1 MDDMDSKPAFVTLR
15 DVGLQFENSY
25 DPILQDVD
33 LSVQKKEFVSI
44 VGKSGTGKTSLLKM
58 IAGLLLPTTG
68 TVKIDNQVIS
78 EPRSEVNYVFQR
90 PVLLEWRNLLEN
102 ILLPIELH
110 RKVGAEDVGRA
121 RDLLKLVGLSGDE
134 EKFPHECSGGMLSRV
149 SLARALLT
157 NPEILLMDE
166 PFSALDAITK
176 EQLQLELAE
185 ISSRYQPTTV
195 FITHDINEAVF
206 LSDRVIV
213 LGDQPARVIAEVQIP
228 FDRPRRKELKFQPE
242 FIQVMQR
249 IHEYIEKERYEE

>member
-1 MDDMDSKPAFVTLR
+1 MDSKPAFVALR
-15 DVGLQFENSY
+15 NVGLQFENSN

-58 IAGLLLPTTG
+58 IAGLLFPTTG
-68 TVKIDNQVIS
+68 AVKIDNQVIS

-110 RKVGAEDVGRA
+110 RKVGNEDIGRA

-185 ISSRYQPTTV
+185 ISSRYQPTTI

-213 LGDQPARVIAEVQIP
+213 LGDHPARVIEEVQIP
-228 FDRPRRKELKFQPE
+228 FERPRRKELKFQPE

-249 IHEYIEKERYEE
+249 IHESIEKER